1 MKGCNENNG
10 KTHSV
15 LHFFEMASFSVKL
28 VVFTIRG
35 INRSF
40 RDLVVGLGLSE
51 SDFKKLVESNLA
63 ITILVDHGETVVE
76 LVFVNFRISITL
88 GRLNELVGKDFA
100 LTLLEETIGIGIKS
114 FKDLLTDTSELFFGK

>member
-1 MKGCNENNG
+1 MKGRNENNG

-51 SDFKKLVESNLA
+51 SDFKKFVESNLA
-63 ITILVDHGETVVE
+63 VTILVDHGETVVE

>member
-1 MKGCNENNG
+1 MKGRNENNG

-40 RDLVVGLGLSE
+40 GDLVVGLGLSE
-51 SDFKKLVESNLA
+51 SDFKKFVESNLA
-63 ITILVDHGETVVE
+63 VTILVDHSETVVK
-76 LVFVNFRISITL
+76 LVFVDFRISITL
-88 GRLNELVGKDFA
+88 GRLNELVSKYFA

-114 FKDLLTDTSELFFGK
+114 FKDLFTDTSELFFGK